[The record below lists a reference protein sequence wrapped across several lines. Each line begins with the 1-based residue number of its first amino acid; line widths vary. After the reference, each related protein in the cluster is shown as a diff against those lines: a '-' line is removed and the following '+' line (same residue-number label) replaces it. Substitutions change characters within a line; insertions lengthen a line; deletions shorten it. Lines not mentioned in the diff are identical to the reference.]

1 MKGHL
6 KKGKPWDD
14 ADRERVRRFGDKL
27 EKYRSTE
34 VFQKQNEAIQNLG
47 QEHKEL
53 IADQK
58 GNLDFFAF
66 MAHELRT
73 PFHGVL
79 GSLEAMKE
87 DPTIANNQLL
97 NQAYM
102 CGKVSKIFL
111 GIKLT
116 YDMHI
121 LLTECNPSS
130 FFTIMIP

>member
-1 MKGHL
+1 M
-6 KKGKPWDD
+6 
-14 ADRERVRRFGDKL
+14 RRFGEKL

-102 CGKVSKIFL
+102 CGKVSNLFL
-111 GIKLT
+111 GGIMT
-116 YDMHI
+116 CDMHN
-121 LLTECNPSS
+121 LLMDCNPSS

>member
-14 ADRERVRRFGDKL
+14 ADRERVRRFGEKL

-102 CGKVSKIFL
+102 CGKVSHLFL

-116 YDMHI
+116 YDMHN
-121 LLTECNPSS
+121 LLMDCNSSS
-130 FFTIMIP
+130 FFK